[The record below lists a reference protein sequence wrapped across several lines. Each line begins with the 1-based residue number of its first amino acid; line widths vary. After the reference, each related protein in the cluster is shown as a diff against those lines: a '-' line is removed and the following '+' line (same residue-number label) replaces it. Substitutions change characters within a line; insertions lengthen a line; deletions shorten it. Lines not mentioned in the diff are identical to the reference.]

1 MLGSMNTPTDRP
13 TSPDAPSSPD
23 SPTSPDAPNRAV
35 ARTDQGGRPRHRPVE
50 IAPET
55 WVVQDTAGDDA
66 PGPVV
71 HMNSMV
77 IRAAEPV
84 IVDTGVASNR
94 DRYLEDVFG
103 LVEPADVRWVFISHE
118 DIDHLGNVDAL
129 FSTCPNATLVATW
142 FLCERLGQEL
152 AVPPTKW
159 RWVGDGESFDVGDRT
174 LCAVRPPL
182 YDSPTTRGL
191 FDPVTGVYW
200 ASDCYA
206 CPVEEGTEFTD
217 ELDAEAWAAGMGVFA
232 RWNSPW
238 VDLVDSDRYLAQCRR
253 IEDLPVRA
261 IAGTHSP
268 TIGASDVRRAHELTR
283 SIPDFVAPPQPGQA
297 ELEAMLS
304 ALSAPASQSAPA
316 AA

>member
-1 MLGSMNTPTDRP
+1 MLRAMDTQPNNQTTPIP
-13 TSPDAPSSPD
+13 T
-23 SPTSPDAPNRAV
+23 TTTRV
-35 ARTDQGGRPRHRPVE
+35 HRRPVE

-55 WVVQDTAGDDA
+55 WVIQDAAGEDA

-103 LVEPADVRWVFISHE
+103 LVEPDDVRWVFISHE
-118 DIDHLGNVDAL
+118 DIDHLGNVEAL
-129 FSTCPNATLVATW
+129 FAVCPNATLVASW

-152 AVPPTKW
+152 TVAPTRW

-174 LCAVRPPL
+174 LAAIRPPL

-206 CPVEEGTEFTD
+206 CPVGTPMEFTD
-217 ELDAEAWAAGMGVFA
+217 ELDPDEWAAGVGVFA

-238 VDLVDSDRYLAQCRR
+238 VDLVDRGRYEQQCHR
-253 IEDLPVRA
+253 IEELPVRA
-261 IAGTHSP
+261 IAGTHAP
-268 TIGASDVRRAHELTR
+268 TIGASDVRRAHELVR
-283 SIPDFVAPPQPGQA
+283 SVPDVTAPPQPGQA
-297 ELEAMLS
+297 DLDAMLS
-304 ALSAPASQSAPA
+304 ALSGPAPLAPTA
-316 AA
+316 A